1 MPRWWQDF
9 PKSKPRRPA
18 SDGIK
23 ARSRSG
29 AIGKSWWSK
38 RFLDALEA
46 LTDPNRLGRGRSYAR
61 TGQVMDLRIDSGSVT
76 ARVQGSRATPYQVSI
91 RVPPLTPAAWT
102 RIEEAMAGQAVFMA
116 RLLAGEMPR
125 DIEEAFTGAGFSLF
139 PAAARQLDTHCSCPD
154 VANPCKHVAATLY
167 ILAEA
172 FDTDPF
178 LIFAWRG
185 RPRDQLIERLR
196 ARRQATLAT
205 PPADAHA
212 AELEP
217 DVATAPL
224 PTSPADFWGA
234 GADLATL
241 HFAPSAPEHPD
252 AILRELGAPPVQLR
266 GRPLADVLAA
276 AYRALTSAAERRA
289 FPQE

>member
-18 SDGIK
+18 SAGIK

-46 LTDPNRLGRGRSYAR
+46 LTDPNRLRRGRSYAR

-139 PAAARQLDTHCSCPD
+139 PAAAR
-154 VANPCKHVAATLY
+154 
-167 ILAEA
+167 
-172 FDTDPF
+172 
-178 LIFAWRG
+178 
-185 RPRDQLIERLR
+185 
-196 ARRQATLAT
+196 
-205 PPADAHA
+205 
-212 AELEP
+212 
-217 DVATAPL
+217 
-224 PTSPADFWGA
+224 
-234 GADLATL
+234 
-241 HFAPSAPEHPD
+241 
-252 AILRELGAPPVQLR
+252 
-266 GRPLADVLAA
+266 
-276 AYRALTSAAERRA
+276 
-289 FPQE
+289 